1 MVLLTSEI
9 YKAILQTFNSQPPL
23 WYVLIPLPQLSSKT
37 PRAVSTARGS
47 TLLPFQFLSESVI
60 SSVYDFGK
68 NSNGNA

>member
-1 MVLLTSEI
+1 MVLLTFEI
-9 YKAILQTFNSQPPL
+9 YKAILQTFNSPTTG
-23 WYVLIPLPQLSSKT
+23 YVLIPSPHLSSKT
-37 PRAVSTARGS
+37 PRVDSIARGS